1 LPNTFPPRLSGRYA
15 ADLTMQINFDTIL
28 IEMRR
33 FAGQILC
40 ALVCML
46 FAGYISFASSAATL
60 VTIQGNV
67 LVKQTGRQ
75 EFAQDEFFETTGQE
89 LELDESFWSNAI
101 DDQPL
106 EKGDIIQTG
115 GKSSCEILFDDGS
128 VICLEENSQLTI
140 IDPSSSSSHRQI
152 QIALKIGRLLAD
164 VEKKQVSG
172 DFTVR
177 TPAAVS
183 AVRGTQFIIEVGE
196 DETTSIGLFDGEL
209 EVNRIQP
216 EEGTLEAE
224 LESIRL
230 VPGQE
235 FNVGPG
241 WRNPERTKMTRQML
255 KHRKQLQN
263 LDKHAKYLRKNI
275 EKIQKQRTE
284 TKKQLIRQRQQQQRE
299 FERQRRK

>member
-1 LPNTFPPRLSGRYA
+1 VYTFGTT
-15 ADLTMQINFDTIL
+15 DLTMQINFDTIGTR
-28 IEMRR
+28 MRR
-33 FAGQILC
+33 LVRQILC
-40 ALVCML
+40 ALACML
-46 FAGYISFASSAATL
+46 FTGYINFASSAATL
-60 VTIQGNV
+60 VTIQGDV
-67 LVKQTGRQ
+67 RVKQAERQ

-89 LELDESFWSNAI
+89 LELDESFWPNAI
-101 DDQPL
+101 ENQSL
-106 EKGDIIQTG
+106 EKDDIIQTG

-128 VICLEENSQLTI
+128 VICLEENSRLTI

-152 QIALKIGRLLAD
+152 QIALKIGRLLVD

-172 DFTVR
+172 DFTIR
-177 TPAAVS
+177 TPAVVS

-196 DETTSIGLFDGEL
+196 DDTTSIGLFDGEL

-216 EEGTLEAE
+216 EEGTFEAE

-241 WRNPERTKMTRQML
+241 WRKPKRTKMTRQML

-263 LDKHAKYLRKNI
+263 LDKRAKYLRRNI
-275 EKIQKQRTE
+275 KKIQKQRAKS
-284 TKKQLIRQRQQQQRE
+284 KKQLIRQRKKHQRE
-299 FERQRRK
+299 FERQRSK